1 MGIKKKG
8 MAAVVGGGALLLID
22 SWANL
27 FNLTQGWQKRR

>member
-8 MAAVVGGGALLLID
+8 MAAVVGGGVLLLKD
-22 SWANL
+22 SRANL